1 MRCKDHG
8 WMREKLELIK
18 SSIQK
23 KETQNPP
30 PSSKFGEHVH
40 LFNVATDSLA
50 LRMSSRCEI
59 TKKLNTW
66 HLNFF
71 GCCQDEY
78 FSLQRHFSC
87 TLYISNSEC
96 ILRPPLHRSRNFSL
110 SLCRSSDVVAPGSH
124 WNISVFIRPLKI
136 SETWSLQVLAK
147 CFRTNLWLLY
157 FGTERKL
164 RCMEFAVLCAFA
176 DAHQQM
182 IRDETYGGEEGK
194 WWNAKINSS

>member
-1 MRCKDHG
+1 MRCKKISWMEFQRECFSNEIDPADGKKVTQQLICALHSSYQIYTQSPSRPKICNEMMIEKNARCKDHG

-23 KETQNPP
+23 KETKNPP

-110 SLCRSSDVVAPGSH
+110 SL
-124 WNISVFIRPLKI
+124 SVGLQMLLLPVRI
-136 SETWSLQVLAK
+136 ETFLFSFV
-147 CFRTNLWLLY
+147 
-157 FGTERKL
+157 
-164 RCMEFAVLCAFA
+164 
-176 DAHQQM
+176 H
-182 IRDETYGGEEGK
+182 
-194 WWNAKINSS
+194 